1 MDDLTEA
8 ELIEQDIIAWNELDD
23 ANQLGPPPRPTL
35 QQNLAEAAR
44 RCKERYGK

>member
-23 ANQLGPPPRPTL
+23 AEQLGPPMSSLER
-35 QQNLAEAAR
+35 NLDELRR
-44 RCKERYGK
+44 RCRERYGK